1 MFFSQIPDEIIQHLL
16 YYIPPEDNLSNFQL
30 VSRRLQHLADE
41 PLLWKYHCQNNFRFW
56 HPQHSLHRRL
66 KGRASD
72 TPWKK
77 LFILRK
83 SRNEQLKHLLNE
95 ILTTKVGRLK
105 RYEKVCQ
112 LGYDAKD
119 FLLEQCKA
127 DETSEDVLA
136 RRYYSHSLLDSIHRS
151 IAIDEWHNIQLAS
164 STHSGQP
171 QTRSLERALGAF
183 DLFVLHDQ
191 PGDLDDCVKISDIL
205 DGLAAEFRQTQPN
218 IDEMSTRQ
226 KALEL
231 NRWLRLNNLTGLR
244 NPETSYRNLRNCL
257 IGQALRH
264 EDHDSIP
271 IISSAIFCC
280 LAQRLGVEAQCC
292 AFPTHVHAIVLAEKG
307 KTLDSIPITEDNAP
321 PERMYLDPYG
331 SSEEIP
337 LADLQTLLSRF
348 GWQSSTDTFLSP
360 VSPVAIA
367 MRTARNIRATAAR
380 VIGAHEQADPELTR
394 LITGNDPSN
403 MEASL
408 YSALWAS
415 LLLTPVDSFAWDEVL
430 EPFLNRFAKS
440 WHVDA
445 WLVEKYIFPLY
456 DRFGPFRERFMRN
469 NPRRWDDPH
478 EVLGLVDEFDE
489 LPPPVFHRNSPST
502 QNVLYKIGQVF
513 RHRRYGWIGAVN
525 GWTDQGT
532 RRLPTPHTVAIDE
545 TLDDNSDTELPNR
558 VRPRNQ
564 TFYTCLRTIGPERH
578 VVAEDNIVLIQDPS
592 EVPESLF
599 PQAGKFFKRFDATT
613 CTFVSNITEQYPDG

>member
-16 YYIPPEDNLSNFQL
+16 YYISPEDNLLSFQSL
-30 VSRRLQHLADE
+30 SHRLRHLANE
-41 PLLWKYHCQNNFRFW
+41 SLLWRYHCQRSFEYW
-56 HPQHSLHRRL
+56 HPQHNFHRRL

-77 LFILRK
+77 IFILRK
-83 SRNEQLKHLLNE
+83 SRNAQLDRLLDD
-95 ILTTKVGRLK
+95 IVATKVGRLK
-105 RYEKVCQ
+105 RFEKVCK

-119 FLLEQCKA
+119 FLLEQCNA
-127 DETSEDVLA
+127 DEAAEDVLA
-136 RRYYSHSLLDSIHRS
+136 RRYYSNSLLDSIHRS
-151 IAIDEWHNIQLAS
+151 LAVEEWYNIQLAS
-164 STHSGQP
+164 TNPSGRHR
-171 QTRSLERALGAF
+171 TVSLERALGAF

-191 PGDLDDCVKISDIL
+191 PGDLDDIGQIL
-205 DGLAAEFRQTQPN
+205 DKMAEEFRDTQPGGIN
-218 IDEMSTRQ
+218 EMSTRQ

-231 NRWLRLNNLTGLR
+231 NRWLRMNNLTGLQH
-244 NPETSYRNLRNCL
+244 PERSYRNLRNCL

-280 LAQRLGVEAQCC
+280 VAERLGLQAQCC
-292 AFPTHVHAIVLAEKG
+292 AFPTHVHAIVFAEYG
-307 KTLDSIPITEDNAP
+307 RTLDGNPMDEDNAP

-337 LADLQTLLSRF
+337 MADLQAMLSQF
-348 GWQSSTDTFLSP
+348 GWQSSTEVFLSP

-380 VIGAHEQADPELTR
+380 VIEAREQVDPDLTR
-394 LITGNDPSN
+394 LITGNDSSN
-403 MEASL
+403 IDAAL

-415 LLLTPVDSFAWDEVL
+415 LLLTPVDSFEWDEVL

-445 WLVEKYIFPLY
+445 WLVEKYIFPL
-456 DRFGPFRERFMRN
+456 
-469 NPRRWDDPH
+469 WDDPR
-478 EVLGLVDEFDE
+478 EVIGLVDEFDE
-489 LPPPVFHRNSPST
+489 IPPPVFYRNNART

-513 RHRRYGWIGAVN
+513 KHRRYGWIGAVN

-532 RRLPTPHTVAIDE
+532 RRLPMPHTVAIDE

-564 TFYTCLRTIGPERH
+564 TFYTCLRTTGPERH
-578 VVAEDNIVLIQDPS
+578 VVAEDNIVLIHDPS
-592 EVPESLF
+592 EVPQSLF
-599 PQAGKFFKRFDATT
+599 PQAGKFFKRFDAET
-613 CTFVSNITEQYPDG
+613 CTFVSNITEQYPDD